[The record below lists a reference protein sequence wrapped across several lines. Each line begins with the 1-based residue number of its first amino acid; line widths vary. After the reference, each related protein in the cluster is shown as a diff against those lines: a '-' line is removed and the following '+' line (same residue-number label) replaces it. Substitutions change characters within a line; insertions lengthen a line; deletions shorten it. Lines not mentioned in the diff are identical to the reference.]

1 MRALEVPQYL
11 IAYIIAN
18 AFAIVLLLLAW
29 KQPRI
34 SRALFSML
42 FFWACYTNWHVALT
56 KPDDYLFYAN
66 LTFSGTYRD
75 FIYGWFTNHILLMV
89 GSIATCQG
97 LIAISFLLKGWIYN
111 VGTVGAIVFL
121 LAIAPLGVGSGFPCT
136 IILAAALY
144 VLLREKPE
152 YLWYKK
158 HGQEEII
165 VAY

>member
-18 AFAIVLLLLAW
+18 AFAIILLLLAW

-34 SRALFSML
+34 SRALFSIL

-66 LTFSGTYRD
+66 LTFSNAYRD
-75 FIYGWFTNHILLMV
+75 FIYGWFSNHILLMV
-89 GSIATCQG
+89 GFIATCQG
-97 LIAISFLLKGWIYN
+97 LIAISFLLKGWIYRI
-111 VGTVGAIVFL
+111 GSLGAIIFL

-136 IILAAALY
+136 IIMATALY
-144 VLLREKPE
+144 VLVREKPD
-152 YLWYKK
+152 YLWHK
-158 HGQEEII
+158 HRQEEMI

>member
-34 SRALFSML
+34 SRALFSIL
-42 FFWACYTNWHVALT
+42 FIWACFTNWHVALT
-56 KPDDYLFYAN
+56 RPDDYLFYAN
-66 LTFSGTYRD
+66 LTFSDTYRD
-75 FIYGWFTNHILLMV
+75 FIRGWFSNHILLMV

-97 LIAISFLLKGWIYN
+97 FIAVSFLLKGLFYK
-111 VGTVGAIVFL
+111 VGSAGATVFL

-136 IILAAALY
+136 IVMATALY
-144 VLLREKPE
+144 VLLREKPD
-152 YLWYKK
+152 YLWHK
-158 HGQEEII
+158 HHQEEII

>member
-18 AFAIVLLLLAW
+18 AFAIILLLLAW

-42 FFWACYTNWHVALT
+42 FIWACYTNWHVALT
-56 KPDDYLFYAN
+56 KPNDYLFYAN
-66 LTFSGTYRD
+66 LTYSGTYRS
-75 FIYGWFTNHILLMV
+75 FILGWFSNHILLMV
-89 GSIATCQG
+89 GFIASCQG
-97 LIAISFLLKGWIYN
+97 LIAISFLLKGWIYQ
-111 VGTVGAIVFL
+111 VGIVGAIIFL

-144 VLLREKPE
+144 ILLRESPG
-152 YLWYKK
+152 YLWHK
-158 HGQEEII
+158 HRQEKII
-165 VAY
+165 AVY